1 MGLGIGF
8 EDKGDV
14 DGRDGDGESWRD
26 VVTGRFI
33 EGDGVIIFFYQFTKW
48 RRREVYA

>member
-14 DGRDGDGESWRD
+14 DGGDGDGESWLD
-26 VVTGRFI
+26 AVTGGGMCFGEEDI
-33 EGDGVIIFFYQFTKW
+33 ALYTF
-48 RRREVYA
+48 